1 MSRRARQRRE
11 AVEAKRISELPWSEI
26 GPAHDDDDGD
36 FDMLANYRDHE
47 IPAPMEDAQCQQ

>member
-1 MSRRARQRRE
+1 MNKRDRRA

-47 IPAPMEDAQCQQ
+47 IPAPMEDAQCQH